1 MVKITDKIFEEYSN
15 SLLKCENYIS
25 TLTSKHYYYNKMRI
39 LHDVI
44 ENLYG
49 LNLISSYRYNI
60 WFIMYSDRELNIIK
74 QVFQNEE
81 GH

>member
-1 MVKITDKIFEEYSN
+1 MTDKIFDEYSN
-15 SLLKCENYIS
+15 ALLKCENYIS
-25 TLTSKHYYYNKMRI
+25 TLTFKNYYYNKMQI

-60 WFIMYSDRELNIIK
+60 WFTMYSDREVNIIK
-74 QVFQNEE
+74 QVLQNEE

>member
-1 MVKITDKIFEEYSN
+1 MIDKIFEEYSN
-15 SLLKCENYIS
+15 LLVKCENCIS
-25 TLTSKHYYYNKMRI
+25 TLTFKNYYYNKMRT

-60 WFIMYSDRELNIIK
+60 WFILYSGRESNIIK
-74 QVFQNEE
+74 QVLQNEE

>member
-1 MVKITDKIFEEYSN
+1 MTDKIFDEYSK

-25 TLTSKHYYYNKMRI
+25 TLTYKSYYYNKMRV

-44 ENLYG
+44 EKLYG

-60 WFIMYSDRELNIIK
+60 WFIMYYEREANIIK
-74 QVFQNEE
+74 QILQNEE

>member
-1 MVKITDKIFEEYSN
+1 MTDKIFDEYSK

-25 TLTSKHYYYNKMRI
+25 TLTYKSYYYNKMRVI
-39 LHDVI
+39 HDVI
-44 ENLYG
+44 EKLYG

-60 WFIMYSDRELNIIK
+60 WFTMYSDREVNIIK
-74 QVFQNEE
+74 QVLQNEE

>member
-1 MVKITDKIFEEYSN
+1 MTDKIFEEYSN

-25 TLTSKHYYYNKMRI
+25 TLTSKNYYYNKMRI
-39 LHDVI
+39 LHDVV

-74 QVFQNEE
+74 QVLQNEE

>member
-1 MVKITDKIFEEYSN
+1 MTDKIFEEYSN

-25 TLTSKHYYYNKMRI
+25 TLTFKNYYYNKMRI

-74 QVFQNEE
+74 QLLQNEE

>member
-1 MVKITDKIFEEYSN
+1 MTDKIFEEYSN

-25 TLTSKHYYYNKMRI
+25 TLTSKNYYYNKMRI

-74 QVFQNEE
+74 QVLQNEE

>member
-1 MVKITDKIFEEYSN
+1 MIDKIFEEYSN
-15 SLLKCENYIS
+15 SLVKCENCIL
-25 TLTSKHYYYNKMRI
+25 TLTFRNYYYNKMRT

-60 WFIMYSDRELNIIK
+60 WFILYSGRESNIIK
-74 QVFQNEE
+74 QVLQNEE